1 MNQEKYE
8 LTITADGF
16 ASTDERFSIDDIG
29 RGDNYE
35 PIDAYLQLANGEIIK
50 RKRNKSE
57 NRISNQTLPRLAF
70 QVYENQ
76 ILEMADLDKRQIPVC
91 KYKNQ
96 ELIRGVYSSKEDFH
110 KYYKKTMEYL
120 TYWRE
125 GGPKFVIYSWN
136 IFSTILFVQECVKRF
151 GNTGDKFVLVY
162 KEKAKKTESDKETS
176 KAVEEGEKNSS
187 QECKNKYSKIL
198 LESKNIILRGAPG
211 TGKSYLAKQIAADI
225 ISNGYTED
233 DKELTAEQMQ
243 QMEFV
248 QFHPS
253 YDYSDFVEGLRPKM
267 NDDGSMGFELQDGIF
282 KRFVDKARRNY
293 EKTLAGQDEDAKN
306 DEVARKQIFDFLGD
320 VEYGITEFK
329 TVSGS
334 SFFVTDANEKYIYIS
349 LPSNI
354 ATKNLTLSINELQR
368 LLASEI
374 AFEKV
379 RDVSSFLR
387 KEFAY
392 QIDSYIFAL
401 YKAIKDG
408 KYDKTDKKYNKEPL
422 KKYIFII
429 DEINRGEISK
439 ILGELFFSIDPG
451 YRGKDGSVSTQ
462 YANMHDDPDE
472 KFYIPKN
479 VYIIGTMN
487 DIHRSVDTFDFAMRR
502 RFRFIEVSAKSTQYM
517 LESLGDEALVAEAA
531 AKMDAL
537 NEAIVKVPDLN
548 ENYQIGASYFLKVKS
563 LGKDTKDGFDIL
575 WTDYLKPLLQEYVRG
590 LYNEEELMATFA
602 KAYGYEKPG
611 EGNTDED

>member
-8 LTITADGF
+8 LTITAESIT
-16 ASTDERFSIDDIG
+16 STDERFTMDDLDI
-29 RGDNYE
+29 GDNYE
-35 PIDAYLQLANGEIIK
+35 PIDAFFVSTTGEK
-50 RKRNKSE
+50 VERKRNTSE
-57 NRISNQTLPRLAF
+57 NRISNRTLPRLAF
-70 QVYENQ
+70 QVFEQQ
-76 ILEMADLDKRQIPVC
+76 ITELSDLDKKEFPICRYKPTKECIRGIFTSREEFL
-91 KYKNQ
+91 KYKYTN
-96 ELIRGVYSSKEDFH
+96 ENLEYS
-110 KYYKKTMEYL
+110 
-120 TYWRE
+120 RE
-125 GGPKFVIYSWN
+125 NGPKYVIYGWN
-136 IFSTILFVQECVKRF
+136 IFSTLIFVQECLKRF
-151 GNTGDKFVLVY
+151 GKDGDKFVLIY
-162 KEKAKKTESDKETS
+162 KDKAKKTKNDDETL
-176 KAVEEGEKNSS
+176 KAVEEEEKKSS
-187 QECKNKYSKIL
+187 QECKNRYSRIL

-233 DKELTAEQMQ
+233 DKELSSEQLQ

-282 KRFVDKARRNY
+282 KRFVNKARRNY
-293 EKTLAGQDEDAKN
+293 EKTLVNEDEDGKK
-306 DEVARKQIFDFLGD
+306 EELARKQIFGFLDGI
-320 VEYGITEFK
+320 EYGITEFE
-329 TVSGS
+329 TVTGRQ
-334 SFFVTDANEKYIYIS
+334 FTITDSNEKYIYVYI
-349 LPSNI
+349 PTNKFSNR
-354 ATKNLTLSINELQR
+354 LTLSIVELQKM
-368 LLASEI
+368 LASN
-374 AFEKV
+374 V
-379 RDVSSFLR
+379 RFDNVKDVVSFLGDR
-387 KEFAY
+387 VMY
-392 QIDSYIFAL
+392 QTDSYLFAL
-401 YKAIKDG
+401 YRIIKEG
-408 KYDKTDKKYNKEPL
+408 HYQEPEKQAPAEER

-451 YRGKDGSVSTQ
+451 YRGKKGAVSTQ

-472 KFYIPKN
+472 KFYIPEN

-487 DIHRSVDTFDFAMRR
+487 DIDRSVDTFDFAMRR
-502 RFRFIEVSAKSTQYM
+502 RFRFIEVTAKSTQYM

-537 NEAIVKVPDLN
+537 NDAIVKVPDLN

-563 LGKDTKDGFDIL
+563 LGKDTKEGFDIL
-575 WTDYLKPLLQEYVRG
+575 WTDYLKPLLREYVRG

-602 KAYGYEKPG
+602 KAYGYEKSG